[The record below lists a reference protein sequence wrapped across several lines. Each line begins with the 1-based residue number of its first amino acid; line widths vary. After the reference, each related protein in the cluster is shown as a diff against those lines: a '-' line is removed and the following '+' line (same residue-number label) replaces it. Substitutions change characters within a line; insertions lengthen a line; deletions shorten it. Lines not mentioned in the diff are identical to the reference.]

1 MSKDKTPHDR
11 SIDGFCH
18 RYGLAKQTVYN
29 EINSGKLKTIK
40 VGRRRIIPEVAEQ
53 NWLADKGVSNA

>member
-1 MSKDKTPHDR
+1 MSKDKKPHPR
-11 SIDGFCH
+11 SIDGFCDRH
-18 RYGLAKQTVYN
+18 GIAKQTCYN

-53 NWLADKGVSNA
+53 QWLADKGVSNA